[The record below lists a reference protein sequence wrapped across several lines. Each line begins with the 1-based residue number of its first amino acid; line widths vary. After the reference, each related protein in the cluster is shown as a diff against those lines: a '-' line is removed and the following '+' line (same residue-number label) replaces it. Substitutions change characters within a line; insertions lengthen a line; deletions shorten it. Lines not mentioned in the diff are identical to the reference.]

1 MQFYSS
7 TRLKLA
13 CADLCQI
20 QVFALESTVVQQPH
34 CILERHNLGF
44 ALFSEFA
51 QAFVVDSQYLRTSVW
66 IAVELA
72 SL

>member
-13 CADLCQI
+13 CADLRQI

-34 CILERHNLGF
+34 CILDRHNLGF
-44 ALFSEFA
+44 
-51 QAFVVDSQYLRTSVW
+51 AFVVDSQYLRTSVW